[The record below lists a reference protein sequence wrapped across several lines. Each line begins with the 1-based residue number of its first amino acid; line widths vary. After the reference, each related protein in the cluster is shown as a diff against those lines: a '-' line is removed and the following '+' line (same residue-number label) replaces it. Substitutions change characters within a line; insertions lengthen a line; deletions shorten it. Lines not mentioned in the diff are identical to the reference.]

1 MKQKVSGR
9 RAAAVLLVW
18 TLSIGCLFSKTYAEE
33 PETER
38 QTEYVLQMQDE
49 TEETTDV
56 NTEKTSEI
64 STEQQTEAQTELLAE
79 ENTENQI
86 EDWEETEEQT
96 NLETEGETDGKTDCE
111 TGEDA
116 EKSDSETEK
125 QDDTESLEQ
134 ESENLIAEECTCG
147 AEDLSVIEHEFS
159 CPIYIQKRK
168 ELCTCGSDAEDGEEH
183 EEDCL
188 FFQYVQEC
196 LEEKI
201 RNEVMMLGYSIPGRM
216 LPYVGSGYTAVSAED
231 QLSAEY
237 KPLTYSSVSSSEDI
251 GTASSELLRG
261 EHYVLS
267 GGVYWYPKST
277 ALKGTF
283 GRRYNKVLYDNG
295 QWYDLK
301 CVVTDWTDYET
312 YYNGAFRVTP
322 YMCFAKESISFWF
335 EKLGQF
341 TVRCTLVKS
350 GTEEVASEKFRVIIK
365 DIDGYQGIGFRVG
378 SNTNLDA
385 KKVYDDSQL
394 YYSSNRYKNGL
405 YCGDYLVAKGAAED
419 DPWSSVIYELSGS
432 EFYLSMGEDNAVWF
446 YYGVQNARH
455 DQIAR
460 ASSQGEDIYTTAD
473 VISIYSSVVNPQSIG
488 DLEKNV
494 SEDGTTWNQSYD
506 ISDMNAEFYYK
517 LRHYV
522 PEEESVNYYSKY
534 VLMDEL
540 PEGIDFAGEAL
551 VKCVESGED
560 ITGEFEISA
569 QEDTIVV
576 TAGTS
581 LLQNAEF
588 YGNYYDLILK
598 VKFDETE
605 ISAVENVDGELI
617 YEVQNKGKAMIR
629 HQVDSQDS
637 ETESNV
643 VTVTAKK
650 VEADVDVVLELTKE
664 LDAADIVWP
673 HGNPVFLFKITGED
687 VSGVVHTYYEAV
699 EFEREGVG
707 NGGLVSDTVRL
718 TVPAGTYTV
727 TEEKTARYQLEE
739 IKNITGGTAEG
750 DSVVFHLEDAL
761 PGNETAKATFHNGKK
776 TDEGLSDTSFVEN
789 VFK

>member
-1 MKQKVSGR
+1 MKRKISGR

-18 TLSIGCLFSKTYAEE
+18 TLSAGCFFSRTYADE
-33 PETER
+33 PETEG
-38 QTEYVLQMQDE
+38 QTEQMQSE
-49 TEETTDV
+49 TERTIEEFAET
-56 NTEKTSEI
+56 E
-64 STEQQTEAQTELLAE
+64 TEQLTEDQTQPS
-79 ENTENQI
+79 
-86 EDWEETEEQT
+86 TEEQT
-96 NLETEGETDGKTDCE
+96 ERMTEEGQETESQPGTEMESEADNNADYETETDTEKTD
-111 TGEDA
+111 
-116 EKSDSETEK
+116 SDMEGQEETEY
-125 QDDTESLEQ
+125 QEQ
-134 ESENLIAEECTCG
+134 ESENLITEECTCG

-159 CPIYIQKRK
+159 CPIYIQKK
-168 ELCTCGSDAEDGEEH
+168 EELCTCGSDAEDGEEH
-183 EEDCL
+183 EEDCM
-188 FFQYVQEC
+188 FFQYVQDC
-196 LEEKI
+196 LVEKI
-201 RNEVMMLGYSIPGRM
+201 KNEVMLLGYSIPGRM
-216 LPYVGSGYTAVSAED
+216 LPYSGSGYTAVSADD

-237 KPLTYSSVSSSEDI
+237 KPLTYSSASSSEDI
-251 GTASSELLRG
+251 GIASSELLRG

-283 GRRYNKVLYDNG
+283 GRRYNKVLYNNG

-301 CVVTDWTDYET
+301 CVVTNWTNYET
-312 YYNGAFRVTP
+312 YYNGTFRVTP

-385 KKVYDDSQL
+385 KKVYDDSQI
-394 YYSSNRYKNGL
+394 YYSSNCYKNGL
-405 YCGDYLVAKGAAED
+405 YCGDYLVAQGAAED

-432 EFYLSMGEDNAVWF
+432 EFYLTMGEDNAIWF
-446 YYGVQNARH
+446 YYGLENARH

-460 ASSQGEDIYTTAD
+460 ASSNGEDIYTTAD

-494 SEDGTTWNQSYD
+494 SEDGTTWSQSFD

-522 PEEESVNYYSKY
+522 PEEENVNYYSKY

-551 VKCVESGED
+551 VKCVESGGD
-560 ITGEFEISA
+560 VTGEFEVSA
-569 QEDTIVV
+569 QEDTIVA

-581 LLQNAEF
+581 LLQNTGF
-588 YGNYYDLILK
+588 YGRYYDLILK

-605 ISAVENVDGELI
+605 ISAVENENGELI

-650 VEADVDVVLELTKE
+650 VDADVDVVLELTKE

-687 VSGVVHTYYEAV
+687 VSGVTHTYYEAV
-699 EFEREGVG
+699 EFTREDIGSG
-707 NGGLVSDTVRL
+707 SLVSKTVRL

-727 TEEKTARYQLEE
+727 TEEKTARYRLEE

-750 DSVVFHLEDAL
+750 GSVVFHLEDAL
-761 PGNETAKATFHNGKK
+761 PGNETAKATFHNGKR
-776 TDEGLSDTSFVEN
+776 TDKGLSDTAFVEN